1 MGEVEVD
8 GEEET
13 KIIIEATG
21 EIITNGEVEIDKET
35 IIIIIISEQIKMIT
49 GIIMKKLVIGKIHLL
64 CKHRDI

>member
-1 MGEVEVD
+1 MA

-49 GIIMKKLVIGKIHLL
+49 GIIMKKLAIGKIHLL